1 MPLLNETAELCTG
14 FQYLCTQNLIA
25 LKMNNPIPISDYIRN
40 VLQTCRLAV
49 LATEGNGQPHASL
62 IAITPISEFRQMI
75 FATYRNTR
83 KFENL
88 LMNGRV
94 AVLIQ
99 GEDMG
104 SSSKQTGFALTAY
117 GYAQE
122 VGEADYEEVMQAHI
136 GKHPDQA
143 DFLLSEDLA
152 IIQIKIETFQVVRG
166 IDDVSW
172 WPVEDYKD

>member
-1 MPLLNETAELCTG
+1 
-14 FQYLCTQNLIA
+14 
-25 LKMNNPIPISDYIRN
+25 MNNPIPISDYIRN

-62 IAITPISEFRQMI
+62 IAITPISEVRQII

-99 GEDMG
+99 GEDTD
-104 SSSKQTGFALTAY
+104 SPFKQAGFALTAY

-122 VGEADYEEVMQAHI
+122 VGEADCEELMQTHLRR
-136 GKHPDQA
+136 HPDQA
-143 DFLLSEDLA
+143 NFLLSSDLA
-152 IIQIKIETFQVVRG
+152 IIRIKVETYQVARG
-166 IDDVSW
+166 IDDVTW
-172 WPVEDYKD
+172 WPVEGNKD